1 MELQA
6 NARTLTNVLS
16 VNKKYVVPRFQR
28 EYSWGKEQVDEL
40 WSDVISNIKWDS
52 DSKSYSYNEYF
63 IGALVLVG
71 QETSSELMIVD
82 GQQRLTTLTILLSA
96 LCERFKSIN
105 EMAVAQSIHSNYISG
120 VDDDGKEFF
129 KLVNETPKPYFQ
141 NNIQHI
147 TKGNDSPETAEEKN
161 LQSTYN
167 EIFSFM
173 SADGLCGSFHMD
185 ISEFD
190 YIDALK
196 AVRDQVL
203 RFLKV
208 IYITVNEEDE
218 AYTIFE
224 TLNARGMNL
233 SYVDLIKNKVFKK
246 LNSHHPD
253 DHAKRKW
260 TKIRQIIASRNGV
273 GSIETYIRHWWVSK
287 YSYVSGDTLY
297 KSFLEKWKSGEIDAA
312 SFIDELKADAEIYV
326 MISSPLEQDFP
337 ESELKPVLRALQ
349 ALKTFNITQNKPFLL
364 SLFKARR
371 DGTLKLCD
379 MKKAILS
386 IERFHFMFNAICSL
400 RPSGI
405 ESTYAKAARSL
416 VEKKATKVSNRK
428 TINSLLEMLEKRK
441 PNISEFITNF
451 VTLRFT
457 NAEIKNKKLIQYI
470 FNRLEIHYVNTG
482 EYMPDSLT
490 LEHINPQSER
500 GFSDSNSSFNGFIGN
515 LLPLS
520 KELNEKAGNKPFE
533 EKISIY
539 EQSKFALVREFLKE
553 YAATDY
559 SSWGPLLISQR
570 GIELAKLAYND
581 VWKFGKKR
589 EFNNAGE
596 EIGIDIDLVG
606 GAIKYHQAPHG
617 GSVLYVPGPES
628 DN

>member
-52 DSKSYSYNEYF
+52 VSESYKYNEYF

-96 LCERFKSIN
+96 LCERFKSID
-105 EMAVAQSIHSNYISG
+105 EIAVAQSIHSNYISG
-120 VDDDGKEFF
+120 VDDDGREFF

-147 TKGNDSPETAEEKN
+147 TKGNESPETAEEKN
-161 LQSTYN
+161 LQLTYN

-173 SADGLCGSFHMD
+173 SAESLCYSFQINKD
-185 ISEFD
+185 EFN
-190 YIDALK
+190 YVDALK

-203 RFLKV
+203 RYLKV

-233 SYVDLIKNKVFKK
+233 SYVDLIKNKIFKK
-246 LNSHHPD
+246 LNSQHPD

-297 KSFLEKWKSGEIDAA
+297 KSFLEKWNSGELDAA

-337 ESELKPVLRALQ
+337 EAELKPVLRALQ
-349 ALKTFNITQNKPFLL
+349 ALKIFNITQNKPFLL
-364 SLFKARR
+364 SLFRARR
-371 DGTLKLCD
+371 DGKLKLCD

-405 ESTYAKAARSL
+405 ESTYAKAARAL

-428 TINSLLEMLEKRK
+428 AINSLLEMLEKRK
-441 PNISEFITNF
+441 PNINEFITNF
-451 VTLRFT
+451 ATLRFT
-457 NAEIKNKKLIQYI
+457 NKEIKNKKLIQYI
-470 FNRLEIHYVNTG
+470 FNRLELHYVKTG

-490 LEHINPQSER
+490 LEHISPQREPVI
-500 GFSDSNSSFNGFIGN
+500 GDLSSGFNGFIGN

-520 KELNEKAGNKPFE
+520 KELNEKAGDKALKD
-533 EKISIY
+533 KIPIY
-539 EQSKFALVREFLKE
+539 KQSKFALVREFVRE
-553 YAATDY
+553 YEASDDV
-559 SSWGPLLISQR
+559 SWGPAYISKR
-570 GIELAKLAYND
+570 GVDLAKLAYMD
-581 VWKFGKKR
+581 VWKFGKNTESVKP
-589 EFNNAGE
+589 E
-596 EIGIDIDLVG
+596 EDGINVVNG
-606 GAIKYHQAPHG
+606 TFSYVEMPSG
-617 GSVLYVPGPES
+617 GSFLSVPKPFS
-628 DN
+628 DD